1 MNSLLV
7 DQEKKFRLI
16 TENEEFELLDSIPL
30 YLKVSLAN
38 KISLSLSKQRFLKVY
53 LSESNKE
60 STDESAEKVLIN
72 PTNIVYELTNS
83 DYLYIKMVSQ
93 IDS

>member
-1 MNSLLV
+1 M
-7 DQEKKFRLI
+7 
-16 TENEEFELLDSIPL
+16 LDSIPL

-60 STDESAEKVLIN
+60 PTDKSAEKVLIN

-93 IDS
+93 IDP

>member
-1 MNSLLV
+1 M
-7 DQEKKFRLI
+7 
-16 TENEEFELLDSIPL
+16 LDSIPL

-72 PTNIVYELTNS
+72 PTNIVYESTNS